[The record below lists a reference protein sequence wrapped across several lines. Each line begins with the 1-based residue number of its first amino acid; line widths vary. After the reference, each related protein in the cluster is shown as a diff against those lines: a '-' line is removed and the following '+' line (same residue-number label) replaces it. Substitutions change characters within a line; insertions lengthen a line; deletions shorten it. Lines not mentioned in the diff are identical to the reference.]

1 MKTPVRDYRKLRINN
16 INSKEYS
23 HLKLLLSWVVYF
35 IMFFLTEKFIPEEAC
50 HIVHCR
56 LDDLIPFN
64 EFFII
69 FYISWYFLIVGSLV
83 YMLLYDIEGFK
94 KMQTFI
100 IITQIVAVV
109 IYIVWPSVQY
119 GRPVSFENSNL
130 LTKLTALIYSVDTP
144 TGVCPSLHVGY
155 SIAIASTW
163 AKKRDISL
171 YKRVLI
177 IIWATLICM
186 SVAFVKQHSVV
197 DILAA
202 IPMCIFAEFI
212 LFGKS
217 YWRPRLEKTVR
228 RKDLIN
234 E

>member
-23 HLKLLLSWVVYF
+23 HLKLLLSWVVYL
-35 IMFFLTEKFIPEEAC
+35 IMFFLTEKFIPEKAC

-119 GRPVSFENSNL
+119 GRPVSFEHSNL

-202 IPMCIFAEFI
+202 ILMCIFAEFI

-217 YWRPRLEKTVR
+217 YWRPILEKMVR